1 MLLHRQFFSLGWGG
15 GRWEGERG
23 GEPKRAGTG
32 VCRAGLD
39 YPPAPAAVGNPPHL
53 THTPSPLSAF
63 CLGLLSQKIRVQDS
77 PPCTSLPPLLAQFQQ
92 TALVRGVH
100 FTTTHSIS
108 PPSAPK
114 PRYVPLRNWGSEF
127 ETTFSPS
134 DLSRPH
140 RNKGRYTPFPNFV
153 LQILGIF
160 GGSLKKETSRIW
172 GEREL

>member
-39 YPPAPAAVGNPPHL
+39 YPPSPCCRGEPPPSHPHSQSSVCFLFGALILENQGTRFPSLYL
-53 THTPSPLSAF
+53 TTTS
-63 CLGLLSQKIRVQDS
+63 
-77 PPCTSLPPLLAQFQQ
+77 PCTVPTDCPSQGCPLYHNTL
-92 TALVRGVH
+92 H
-100 FTTTHSIS
+100 F

>member
-39 YPPAPAAVGNPPHL
+39 YPPAPAAVGNPPPSHPHSQSSVCFLFGALILENQGTRFPSLYL
-53 THTPSPLSAF
+53 TTTS
-63 CLGLLSQKIRVQDS
+63 
-77 PPCTSLPPLLAQFQQ
+77 PCTVPTDCPSQGCPLYHK
-92 TALVRGVH
+92 TPH
-100 FTTTHSIS
+100 F

-114 PRYVPLRNWGSEF
+114 PRYVPLRNWGSES
-127 ETTFSPS
+127 ETTFPPS

-140 RNKGRYTPFPNFV
+140 RNKGRYTPFPNFI

-172 GEREL
+172 G